1 MTEPFAPPSF
11 LRRMMIILYEAMLL
25 FSVLF
30 LAGMLAYPITHAKNS
45 HAYSLYLFLV
55 CFLYFGWQWTHGGQ
69 TLAMGTW
76 SVRLQSISG
85 EKVTWKQALIRFFVA
100 IISWLALGLGFLWIW
115 FDREKRA
122 WHDIASDTRLI
133 KLPKDYYK
141 KS

>member
-1 MTEPFAPPSF
+1 MTDDFTTPGL
-11 LRRMMIILYEAMLL
+11 LRRLMIIFYDAMLL

-30 LAGMLAYPITHAKNS
+30 FAGMLAYPITHAKNS
-45 HAYSLYLFLV
+45 LGYSVYLFLV

-85 EKVTWKQALIRFFVA
+85 EKVTWKQAIIRFLVA
-100 IISWLALGLGFLWIW
+100 IISWLAVGLGFLWIL

-122 WHDIASDTRLI
+122 WHDIASGTRLI
-133 KLPKDYYK
+133 KLPKEYYK
-141 KS
+141 K

>member
-1 MTEPFAPPSF
+1 MTDDFTTPGL
-11 LRRMMIILYEAMLL
+11 LRRLMIIFYDAMLL

-30 LAGMLAYPITHAKNS
+30 FAGMLAYPITHAKNS
-45 HAYSLYLFLV
+45 LGYSVYLFLV

-85 EKVTWKQALIRFFVA
+85 EKVTWKQVIIRFLVA
-100 IISWLALGLGFLWIW
+100 IISWLAVGLGFLWIL

-122 WHDIASDTRLI
+122 WHDIASGTRLI
-133 KLPKDYYK
+133 KLPKEYYK
-141 KS
+141 E